1 MCRVLNQVT
10 SIVNLQFGEPRP
22 ATKSRRKKEEGRRKK
37 FPDSLAFRIVWN
49 SKHNFS
55 SSMMRRGLL
64 LRGDRFPQR
73 QNLRHDWLDLLASIS
88 ARSFESGRLT
98 WRLSVNVGVNV

>member
-1 MCRVLNQVT
+1 
-10 SIVNLQFGEPRP
+10 
-22 ATKSRRKKEEGRRKK
+22 
-37 FPDSLAFRIVWN
+37 
-49 SKHNFS
+49 
-55 SSMMRRGLL
+55 MMRRGLL